1 MSAKPNCLNSYMNIN
16 LRLSSVFC
24 CILFPLTIFQKLNI
38 LIDLPKNT
46 FKKNPIHVT
55 AETNIYF
62 QAMIDYCYHIF
73 ITHYRKELQNTFF
86 FNTCKSLGEKNK

>member
-1 MSAKPNCLNSYMNIN
+1 MGKKLETSAKPNCLNSYMNIH

-24 CILFPLTIFQKLNI
+24 CMLLPLTIFQKLNI

-46 FKKNPIHVT
+46 FLKKNSIHVT

-62 QAMIDYCYHIF
+62 QAKIDYFYHIF
-73 ITHYRKELQNTFF
+73 ITHYRKELQITIF
-86 FNTCKSLGEKNK
+86 